1 MIADFLN
8 RCRQVVQMQ
17 KKLRRERRLSHQISK
32 IIDDQGR
39 VSDYLLREYINPY
52 LLSVKESIQVL
63 NTREKIVWQY
73 WDTGLEKAPKIVK
86 ASMNSVSKN
95 LPKGYQHI
103 LLSDESIREYVDLPE
118 WVIQKHATN
127 PSFRTPFFSDILRLF
142 LLEKYGGVWVDATI
156 FMSSEIPRS
165 VLSSSFF
172 VFYRGS
178 EPPNSIIYEKF
189 NPMYFSWRTGFKVRM
204 CNSFIVSNKAHPFVS
219 ALKELLLRYWSRE
232 NEFMHY
238 FIFQILFEELI
249 NAFPF
254 CNVQW
259 RHEDDLNIH
268 KMLFEVKNIYNEI
281 DWERLCNTCF
291 VHKLT
296 YYNDADVKSHYEH
309 IKNLFC

>member
-1 MIADFLN
+1 M
-8 RCRQVVQMQ
+8 
-17 KKLRRERRLSHQISK
+17 SHQISK

-39 VSDYLLREYINPY
+39 VSDYLLSEYINPY
-52 LLSVKESIQVL
+52 LFSVKESMQVL

-165 VLSSSFF
+165 VLSSPFF
-172 VFYRGS
+172 VFL
-178 EPPNSIIYEKF
+178 
-189 NPMYFSWRTGFKVRM
+189 SW
-204 CNSFIVSNKAHPFVS
+204 
-219 ALKELLLRYWSRE
+219 L
-232 NEFMHY
+232 
-238 FIFQILFEELI
+238 
-249 NAFPF
+249 
-254 CNVQW
+254 
-259 RHEDDLNIH
+259 
-268 KMLFEVKNIYNEI
+268 
-281 DWERLCNTCF
+281 
-291 VHKLT
+291 
-296 YYNDADVKSHYEH
+296 
-309 IKNLFC
+309 